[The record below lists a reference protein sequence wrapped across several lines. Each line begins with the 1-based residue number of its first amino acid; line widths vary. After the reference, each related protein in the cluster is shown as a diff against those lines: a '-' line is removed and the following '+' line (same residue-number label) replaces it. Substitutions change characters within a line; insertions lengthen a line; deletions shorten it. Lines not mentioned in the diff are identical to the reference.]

1 MAFKDELQKKIRA
14 DRLAGRVTASLAGS
28 GQDRSLD
35 KGAMRSLLEMAGYRS
50 RAERTLDLYARDF
63 AAAPPEILVLDN
75 ELKFFR
81 TFPEDVA
88 LRKDPT
94 IREMVR
100 PRNMLKIIN
109 DKPVVVCQGPETVER
124 VRREILAELDLA
136 YTADDIREIGHEGQ
150 QALAAADAAGI
161 ETILSMF
168 AELLALESL
177 PSPVPEAALWGHPQS
192 GAEPEPVYKPVV
204 LAGRFEG
211 LLKLFTDPLT
221 RKQVTDKKSVQ
232 GMLAG
237 QPEPA
242 ADGPEVFDALVAAV
256 REQAHSRVTV

>member
-1 MAFKDELQKKIRA
+1 MAFQDELLKKIRA
-14 DRLAGRVTASLAGS
+14 DRRTGRVTASLAGS
-28 GQDRSLD
+28 GEGRRLD

-50 RAERTLDLYARDF
+50 RTERTLEMYARDF

-81 TFPEDVA
+81 TSSEDVA

-100 PRNMLKIIN
+100 PRNMLKIIH
-109 DKPVVVCQGPETVER
+109 DKPVVLCQGPAAVER
-124 VRREILAELDLA
+124 VRREILDELDLA
-136 YTADDIREIGHEGQ
+136 YTADDIQEIGEEGQ
-150 QALAAADAAGI
+150 QALAEEDAAGI
-161 ETILSMF
+161 ETVLSLF

-177 PSPVPEAALWGHPQS
+177 PSPLPEAALWGHSRPGS
-192 GAEPEPVYKPVV
+192 EPETAYSPVV

-211 LLKLFTDPLT
+211 ILKLFTDPLT

-232 GMLAG
+232 GLLED

-242 ADGPEVFDALVAAV
+242 ADGPEVFDALVKAV
-256 REQAHSRVTV
+256 REQGHSRVPV